1 MLIWQ
6 SSDRFFEDLAILP
19 IAIASL
25 EEISTSALRLRV
37 LSLFDPSQPLFNQ
50 PGLHSLV
57 IYRRKAR
64 VDWSSL
70 LDYAP
75 TQGKIPRETR

>member
-1 MLIWQ
+1 M
-6 SSDRFFEDLAILP
+6 P

-25 EEISTSALRLRV
+25 EEISTSGLPLRV
-37 LSLFDPSQPLFNQ
+37 LSLFDPSEPLFNQ
-50 PGLHSLV
+50 PGLHPLV

-64 VDWSSL
+64 VNWSSL

-75 TQGKIPRETR
+75 TQGKIPGQTRQKSCSRIDRTLSWLNC